1 MLFSTAVGTALT
13 AVFLCLLAVPAVA
26 QTPNP
31 ICSAVQRGVFNDASQ
46 TFTRSS
52 SGNDYLF
59 ECAGDGADLDDA
71 KVEELFEAAL
81 RDASS
86 DAVDFGPAS
95 ARLILKISNASV
107 DVDVEDAYPNEDD
120 PKGGY
125 VIDGSGVKFYDL
137 NFPGELTGDL
147 KIDSHATVVAGGTK
161 GGIKL
166 WVEDDV
172 TDRKVV
178 LRNYGQVTTSGNDS
192 AFDGV
197 EVGTEDADV
206 EGYNE
211 SGGTISTTGRATRG
225 LTVFSIS
232 DDDMNPHDGSAL
244 AVNRGTIT
252 TAGDAVVFGD
262 PGEKYLRRA
271 YGVYSLSEAGDA
283 DLQNYGTVTTTGT
296 AARGLNAYVESG
308 DGSASIRNYGTVTT
322 RGNAVNL
329 VDNSINYRGAAEG
342 VRAGTDGTGDAD
354 AVNESTGTITTQ
366 GLGATGL
373 AAYAKVADANVVNR
387 GKVSTAGKV
396 FKVRGEVKY
405 KAHGLHANVWE
416 AAGAGNAAAHNHGT
430 VTTGGTGGRG
440 VVAETQNASGTATA
454 TNRGTVTT
462 TGGADHD
469 ADQTATADGVV
480 AFAKGTGDAL
490 ATNESGGT
498 ITVSGQGAKG
508 VWAAVYDQGAG
519 GATAT
524 NKGTV
529 TTTTTTPNKAFYFAD
544 RSGTDDDFYHLGYG
558 VASYTDGTGASTAV
572 NAAGGM
578 VTTKGAGAIGTFAW
592 ADGSG
597 NAMAENRGTVNTTGD
612 TIYKTI
618 STKIFRFS
626 AMGIFAF
633 ATGGNAQATNRGTIT
648 TTGVGGIGMR
658 AESETTSG
666 TATAVNHGA
675 IATTG
680 GKEDQGTDENVATA
694 DGVFASADGSGTAT
708 ATNERTGTISVAGDG
723 AKGLWAAVYGG
734 GAATATNRGT
744 VITRGDLY
752 FLDRGS
758 ADSYRSASGVGAY
771 TESSGDAMAV
781 NAAGGTVTTEGT
793 GAAGLIAWAAGAGGD
808 AIAENRGTIRT
819 TAKTDPVVT
828 GAQWASTFYAPAAKS
843 HGVAAVSEQGNAE
856 IRLVGGTVAVAGE
869 ASGLF
874 AMTADD
880 AAKTIT
886 VNMSGGAK
894 VIGDTAARF
903 VGGRATVTLQDTGR
917 PADKN
922 VLQGNVYFG
931 DRRDRLRLRYGEIH
945 GDINFGKG
953 RDRLQLHAGA
963 VIQGDIDFG
972 ADGGGYTTLA
982 PSDPDYQTI
991 GCHPVDVDP
1000 TDDTKKPRGDVLLI
1014 YVNERNAPTV
1024 RIEGAV
1030 RNVNRF
1036 CKRGKGA
1043 AYLQAGINFK
1053 GSQAHLEDGQLILG
1067 GHMDLGDTGTLTVK
1081 DRAALIFQLGDLSS
1095 DEYGKVTAKTVTFED
1110 DDSDADT
1117 EATPTVQM
1125 TRKKGVSLDAD
1136 DVTAVKAIELFNTGS
1151 LLQKP
1156 TGSAAKALTGLSVT
1170 TVAGEEVG
1178 TITPVTVPG
1187 DSPRTKGQLGD
1198 DFDGTKIGMI
1208 TETVIRDTPVGMSG
1222 GDTAVGGSGGG
1233 GGSGG
1238 IVAVG
1243 GLALL
1248 VAMLNP
1254 GGAVLDP
1261 GDGLDPTGEEEES
1274 AAELVVTAVDP
1285 VHRYR
1290 VRDGDLEYQARS
1302 FEGGLPTAQ
1311 VPGLR
1316 ASAEGWSF
1324 GVNTRRDSGF
1334 WAGFSA
1340 APEISMA
1347 AVGESADRPANT
1359 RFIGNSRALHGGYR
1373 GETFFARATL
1383 AEGVYDAHNALAD
1396 PMSSGMVAGVMK
1408 VRHRQSELTLGVVTD
1423 FGQLRVVPKVSWFS
1437 GRLAGGAYE
1446 ATNALMRT
1454 AVPATMHTYRGVGG
1468 SLSLA
1473 SRGWLQTTDGAWR
1486 WRPQLQL
1493 TAHRLRATGFAT
1505 GAPLHYADHRG
1516 ITSFRVPAMAT
1527 ALPRSVMGLTAT
1539 VGAKQRRATGWRVKM
1554 GYGGVAVEGQ
1564 YYHGVVFGAQ
1574 KRF

>member
-31 ICSAVQRGVFNDASQ
+31 TCSAVQRGVFNDASQ

-59 ECAGDGADLDDA
+59 ECAGDGADINDA
-71 KVEELFEAAL
+71 KLEELFEAAL
-81 RDASS
+81 RDALS

-107 DVDVEDAYPNEDD
+107 AGDVEDGYPSEDD

-197 EVGTEDADV
+197 EVGTENADV

-396 FKVRGEVKY
+396 FKVSGEVKY

-416 AAGAGNAAAHNHGT
+416 AAGAGNAAAHNYGT

-440 VVAETQNASGTATA
+440 VVAETQNTSGTATA

-469 ADQTATADGVV
+469 TDDVATADGVV
-480 AFAKGTGDAL
+480 VFTKGTGAAL

-508 VWAAVYDQGAG
+508 IWAVVYDQGSA

-529 TTTTTTPNKAFYFAD
+529 TTRGSFYFAD
-544 RSGTDDDFYHLGYG
+544 RTVPAEDAWRTASG
-558 VASYTDGTGASTAV
+558 VATYTDGTGVATSI
-572 NAAGGM
+572 NAAGGT
-578 VTTKGAGAIGTFAW
+578 VTTEGIGAFGVMAWSDGIGGRAV
-592 ADGSG
+592 
-597 NAMAENRGTVNTTGD
+597 AENRGTVSTTGG
-612 TIYKTI
+612 TAYTAEP
-618 STKIFRFS
+618 RLS
-626 AMGIFAF
+626 ASGTFAY
-633 ATGGNAQATNRGTIT
+633 ASLGHAQATNRGTIT
-648 TTGVGGIGMR
+648 TTGVGGLGLG
-658 AESETTSG
+658 AESEGASG
-666 TATAVNHGA
+666 TATAVNHGT
-675 IATTG
+675 ITTTG
-680 GKEDQGTDENVATA
+680 DEMIHPTDETDDDVATA
-694 DGVFASADGSGTAT
+694 DGMFAWTAGAGAAT
-708 ATNERTGTISVAGDG
+708 ATNERTGTISVAGEG
-723 AKGLWAAVYGG
+723 AKGVRAEVHGSG
-734 GAATATNRGT
+734 DATATNRGT
-744 VITRGDLY
+744 VTTTGDLY
-752 FLDRGS
+752 FLNRAKAN
-758 ADSYRSASGVGAY
+758 ADSYRSASGVAAWVEDDG
-771 TESSGDAMAV
+771 GDATAV
-781 NAAGGTVTTEGT
+781 NAAGGTITTAGT
-793 GAAGLIAWAAGAGGD
+793 GAAGLIAWASGAAVSDEGGN

-843 HGVAAVSEQGNAE
+843 HGVAAVSEQGNAQ
-856 IRLVGGTVAVAGE
+856 IRLIGGTVTVAGE

-886 VNMSGGAK
+886 VDVSGGAQ
-894 VIGDTAARF
+894 VTGDNAARF
-903 VGGRATVTLQDTGR
+903 VGGRATVTLQGTGTT
-917 PADKN
+917 AGTN
-922 VLQGNVYFG
+922 VLKGDVHFG
-931 DRRDRLRLRYGEIH
+931 DRRDRLRLRYSEIQ

-953 RDRLQLHAGA
+953 RDRLQLNAGA
-963 VIQGDIDFG
+963 VIKGDIDFG
-972 ADGGGYTTLA
+972 GDGGGYTTLA

-1014 YVNERNAPTV
+1014 MVSERNAPTV
-1024 RIEGAV
+1024 RIEGEV
-1030 RNVNRF
+1030 HNVNRF

-1081 DRAALIFQLGDLSS
+1081 DQAALIFQLGDLSS

-1110 DDSDADT
+1110 DASDADT
-1117 EATPTVQM
+1117 EATPNLQLS
-1125 TRKKGVSLDAD
+1125 KKAGVSLDAE
-1136 DVTAVKAIELFNTGS
+1136 AVKGIEFIKAGS
-1151 LLQKP
+1151 LLGKP
-1156 TGSAAKALTGLSVT
+1156 AGAAAKALTAALSFT
-1170 TVAGEEVG
+1170 NSAGGEVG
-1178 TITPVTVPG
+1178 TGTPETKTEGQG
-1187 DSPRTKGQLGD
+1187 DSQTTNTIVKLGQFTD
-1198 DFDGTKIGMI
+1198 NVNEQPII
-1208 TETVIRDTPVGMSG
+1208 YTPAGPSG
-1222 GDTAVGGSGGG
+1222 GDPVAGGGGSGG

-1248 VAMLNP
+1248 VAMLNS
-1254 GGAVLDP
+1254 GGAILNP
-1261 GDGLDPTGEEEES
+1261 GDGLDPTGEGEES

-1290 VRDGDLEYQARS
+1290 VRRGDLEYRARA
-1302 FEGGLPTAQ
+1302 FQGGLPMAPA
-1311 VPGLR
+1311 PGLR
-1316 ASAEGWSF
+1316 TSADGWSF
-1324 GVNTRRDSGF
+1324 GVNTRRDGGF
-1334 WAGFSA
+1334 WAGFSV
-1340 APEISMA
+1340 APEVAMA
-1347 AVGESADRPANT
+1347 AVGASANT
-1359 RFIGNSRALHGGYR
+1359 RFIGNGRALHGGYR
-1373 GETFFARATL
+1373 GEVFFARAML

-1396 PMSSGMVAGVMK
+1396 PMSSGMVSGLMQ
-1408 VRHRQSELTLGVVTD
+1408 VRHRQSELTLGAVMD
-1423 FGQLRVVPKVSWFS
+1423 LGRLRVVPKVHWFQ
-1437 GRLAGGAYE
+1437 GQLNGGAYE

-1454 AVPATMHTYRGVGG
+1454 AVPATTHAYRGVGG
-1468 SLSLA
+1468 SMSVA
-1473 SRGWLQTTDGAWR
+1473 ARGWLPTTGGAWH

-1493 TAHRLRATGFAT
+1493 TAHRLRATGFSSS
-1505 GAPLHYADHRG
+1505 APLHYADHGG
-1516 ITSFRVPAMAT
+1516 ITSFHVSVMAS
-1527 ALPRSVMGLTAT
+1527 ALPRSIMGLTAT
-1539 VGAKQRRATGWRVKM
+1539 VGAKQRRATGWQVKL
-1554 GYGGVAVEGQ
+1554 GYGGAAVDGE
-1564 YYHGVVFGAQ
+1564 YYHGVVLGAQ